1 MSDSLTPHSDPHE
14 PLPKGEKG
22 KSVWERISRFIFPQ
36 MESRKHLTE
45 KLVEAK
51 DNNVIDN
58 DAFHMV
64 EGVLAVS
71 DLQARDIMIPRSRM
85 VMIEKEEPLEEF
97 LPKIIESGHSRFPV
111 TGDDKD
117 DVIGILLAKDLLGHV
132 LHHKDQHFQIR
143 DILRPVFFVPES
155 KRLNVLL
162 KEFRVNRNHMAVVI
176 DEYGGVCGLITIED
190 ILEEIVGE
198 IADEHDS
205 ESQDAHIRRQ
215 DADHYAVDALTP
227 IEAFNDYFNAHF
239 VDEQNDTIG
248 GMVMQRFGHMPQKGE
263 KTQISSFVFE
273 VLSADD
279 RRLIRLRVKRVT

>member
-1 MSDSLTPHSDPHE
+1 MTHE
-14 PLPKGEKG
+14 PQSPDPQS
-22 KSVWERISRFIFPQ
+22 KSNKTRSIWEQITRILAPQ
-36 MESRKHLTE
+36 LENRKHLTE
-45 KLVEAK
+45 ILVEAK
-51 DNNVIDN
+51 ANNVIDN

-85 VMIEKEEPLEEF
+85 VLIEKDEPLTEL

-111 TGDDKD
+111 TGDDND
-117 DVIGILLAKDLLGHV
+117 DVVGILLAKDLLSHV
-132 LHHKDQHFQIR
+132 LHHKDQPFQIR
-143 DILRPVFFVPES
+143 DVLRPVFFVPES

-162 KEFRVNRNHMAVVI
+162 KEFRINRNHMAVVI
-176 DEYGGVCGLITIED
+176 DEYGGVCGLVTIED

-205 ESQDAHIRRQ
+205 ESQDAQIRRQ

-239 VDEQNDTIG
+239 VDDQNDTIG
-248 GMVMQRFGHMPQKGE
+248 GMVMQHFGHMPQKGE

-279 RRLIRLRVKRVT
+279 RRLKRLRVKRVV

>member
-1 MSDSLTPHSDPHE
+1 MNESDHSKSIWLT
-14 PLPKGEKG
+14 LTNLL
-22 KSVWERISRFIFPQ
+22 FPQ
-36 MESRKHLTE
+36 LENRKHLTE

-51 DNNVIDN
+51 DKHIIDN
-58 DAFHMV
+58 DAFEMV

-85 VMIEKEEPLEEF
+85 VMIQKDEELDEF

-111 TGDDKD
+111 IDDDKD

-143 DILRPVFFVPES
+143 DLLRPVFFVPEA

-176 DEYGGVCGLITIED
+176 DEYGGVCGLVTIED

-205 ESQDAHIRRQ
+205 EAQDALIRRQ
-215 DADHYAVDALTP
+215 EGDYYAVDALTP
-227 IEAFNDYFNAHF
+227 IDVFNEYFNTHF
-239 VDEQNDTIG
+239 HDADNDTIG
-248 GMVMQRFGHMPQKGE
+248 GMVMQNFGHMPQKGE
-263 KTQISSFVFE
+263 STQMGSFVFE
-273 VLSADD
+273 ILVADD
-279 RRLIRLRVKRVT
+279 RRVKRLRVKRVE

>member
-1 MSDSLTPHSDPHE
+1 MSESEHSKSLWTQLS
-14 PLPKGEKG
+14 
-22 KSVWERISRFIFPQ
+22 RILVPQ
-36 MESRKHLTE
+36 LENRSHLTE

-58 DAFHMV
+58 DAFQMV

-85 VMIEKEEPLEEF
+85 VVIEKDDHVDEF

-132 LHHKDQHFQIR
+132 LHGNDQHFQIR

-162 KEFRVNRNHMAVVI
+162 KEFRINRNHMAVVI
-176 DEYGGVCGLITIED
+176 DEYGGVCGLVTIED

-205 ESQDAHIRRQ
+205 EAQDAQIRRQ

-227 IEAFNDYFNAHF
+227 IELFNDYFNAHF
-239 VDEQNDTIG
+239 QDEQNDTVG
-248 GMVMQRFGHMPQKGE
+248 GMVMHHFGHMPQKGE
-263 KTQISSFVFE
+263 SMQIGAFEFE
-273 VLSADD
+273 VLAADD
-279 RRLIRLRVKRVT
+279 RRLKRLRVKRIS

>member
-1 MSDSLTPHSDPHE
+1 MTESNPTLWHR
-14 PLPKGEKG
+14 LM
-22 KSVWERISRFIFPQ
+22 RFIFPQ
-36 MESRKHLTE
+36 LENREDLTE

-85 VMIEKEEPLEEF
+85 VMIHKDEPLDEF

-111 TGDDKD
+111 TGDDND

-132 LHHKDQHFQIR
+132 LHHQEQHVQIR
-143 DILRPVFFVPES
+143 DILRPVIFVPEA

-162 KEFRVNRNHMAVVI
+162 KEFRINRNHMAVVV
-176 DEYGGVCGLITIED
+176 DEYGGVCGLVTIED

-198 IADEHDS
+198 IADEHDL
-205 ESQDAHIRRQ
+205 EAQDAQIRRQ

-227 IEAFNDYFNAHF
+227 IEVFNEYFNAHF
-239 VDEQNDTIG
+239 IDEQNDTVG
-248 GMVMQRFGHMPQKGE
+248 GMVMQHFGHLPQKGE
-263 KTQISSFVFE
+263 STQIPPFIFE

-279 RRLIRLRVKRVT
+279 RRLKRLRVKRII

>member
-1 MSDSLTPHSDPHE
+1 MTESDHSKNFW
-14 PLPKGEKG
+14 L
-22 KSVWERISRFIFPQ
+22 RFTRFLFPQ
-36 MESRKHLTE
+36 LESRKHLTE

-85 VMIEKEEPLEEF
+85 VMIEKDESLDEL

-117 DVIGILLAKDLLGHV
+117 DVIGILLAKDLLNHV
-132 LHHKDQHFQIR
+132 LHHTDQHFQIR
-143 DILRPVFFVPES
+143 DLLRPVFFVPES

-162 KEFRVNRNHMAVVI
+162 KEFRMNRNHMAVVI

-198 IADEHDS
+198 ISDEHDS

-227 IEAFNDYFNAHF
+227 IDAFNDYFNAHF
-239 VDEQNDTIG
+239 NDDQNDTIG
-248 GMVMQRFGHMPQKGE
+248 GMVMQHFGHMPQKGE
-263 KTQISSFVFE
+263 RTQISSFVFE

-279 RRLIRLRVKRVT
+279 RRLKRLRVKRVT

>member
-1 MSDSLTPHSDPHE
+1 MTESLWS
-14 PLPKGEKG
+14 
-22 KSVWERISRFIFPQ
+22 RISRFIIPQ
-36 MESRKHLTE
+36 LESRKHLTE
-45 KLVEAK
+45 KLEEAK

-71 DLQARDIMIPRSRM
+71 DLQARDIMIPRSKM
-85 VMIEKEEPLEEF
+85 VMIEKDEELDEF
-97 LPKIIESGHSRFPV
+97 MPKIIESGHSRFPV

-143 DILRPVFFVPES
+143 DFLRPVFFVPES

-176 DEYGGVCGLITIED
+176 DEYGGVCGLVTIED

-198 IADEHDS
+198 IADEHDL
-205 ESQDAHIRRQ
+205 EAQDAHIRRQ
-215 DADHYAVDALTP
+215 DADHYAVEALTP
-227 IEAFNDYFNAHF
+227 IDTFNDYFNAHF
-239 VDEQNDTIG
+239 HDDQNDTIG
-248 GMVMQRFGHMPQKGE
+248 GMVMQHFGHMPQKGE
-263 KTQISSFVFE
+263 STQIGAFIFE
-273 VLSADD
+273 VLMADD
-279 RRLIRLRVKRVT
+279 RRLQRLRVKRVL

>member
-1 MSDSLTPHSDPHE
+1 MTEPVKGTPRT
-14 PLPKGEKG
+14 L
-22 KSVWERISRFIFPQ
+22 WSRVTALLFPQ
-36 MESRKHLTE
+36 LQSRSHLTE

-51 DNNVIDN
+51 DNNVIDD

-71 DLQARDIMIPRSRM
+71 DLQARDIMIPRSHM
-85 VMIEKEEPLEEF
+85 VVIEKDESLDEF

-132 LHHKDQHFQIR
+132 LHTRDQHFQIR
-143 DILRPVFFVPES
+143 DFLRPVIFVPES

-162 KEFRVNRNHMAVVI
+162 KEFRINRNHMAVVI
-176 DEYGGVCGLITIED
+176 DEYGGVCGLVTIED

-205 ESQDAHIRRQ
+205 EAQDAQIRRQ

-227 IEAFNDYFNAHF
+227 IEVFNEYFNAHLSN
-239 VDEQNDTIG
+239 EQNDTVG
-248 GMVMQRFGHMPQKGE
+248 GVVMQQFGHMPQKGE
-263 KTQISSFVFE
+263 STQIGTFIFE
-273 VLSADD
+273 VLAADD
-279 RRLIRLRVKRVT
+279 RRLKRLRVKRVV